1 MKQEGGINVELI
13 FRIGHST
20 KSADECPSGT
30 FITKDNVKDDGV
42 IIRKNSKRVQIPMGE
57 ESIEMWE
64 YEEWRGTIQDY
75 MVYSNDLFNL
85 PSNQLQIIEF
95 EDCQSH
101 EDVEVELKDNVW
113 VITLYRNEL
122 IEDEKYSYQK
132 LTFERPI
139 KNQSIT
145 AEMIKLEYTQY
156 KDAMFDFC
164 EYPESPIQ
172 ANRTSAVALMDMII
186 NLKVALDSANS
197 EITTMKDKIEVLEG
211 GN

>member
-1 MKQEGGINVELI
+1 MELI